1 MPGGVTER
9 PTSRRRNV
17 ITLKEIAQKSG
28 VSVGTV
34 SNVLTGAAVVSP
46 ERRERVLAVIQ
57 DSGYHPNFVARSL
70 KLRQTR
76 ILGMVLADITN
87 PFFAQMVRGAEDAA
101 LKRNHVLLTF
111 NTDDHV
117 EREKHAFSVLRSQR
131 VDGILLVVAP
141 GPKKPSHILDMLKTG
156 GPLVCLDRVPPGL
169 KVDSV
174 TVGNFAATR
183 ECVRHLIALGHRR
196 IGIVAGNLNLQTGRE
211 RLNGYLAALRDAGIK
226 VAPELIRKGDFHIE
240 SGYQLGLE
248 LLLSKHRPTG
258 LFVSNNLMTIGVM
271 RALAESGLR
280 CPQDLALAIFD
291 DMPATQVLQP
301 PLTAVAQPAY
311 TIGQRGADLL
321 MDRIERKLA
330 DRAPVTIRLAGEL
343 KIRESTTGARPA
355 GKGDPNLQARML
367 AGSGKLPLSI

>member
-1 MPGGVTER
+1 MSRLFDNLMRAQKRGMPGGVTER

-141 GPKKPSHILDMLKTG
+141 GP
-156 GPLVCLDRVPPGL
+156 
-169 KVDSV
+169 
-174 TVGNFAATR
+174 
-183 ECVRHLIALGHRR
+183 
-196 IGIVAGNLNLQTGRE
+196 
-211 RLNGYLAALRDAGIK
+211 
-226 VAPELIRKGDFHIE
+226 
-240 SGYQLGLE
+240 
-248 LLLSKHRPTG
+248 
-258 LFVSNNLMTIGVM
+258 
-271 RALAESGLR
+271 
-280 CPQDLALAIFD
+280 
-291 DMPATQVLQP
+291 
-301 PLTAVAQPAY
+301 
-311 TIGQRGADLL
+311 
-321 MDRIERKLA
+321 
-330 DRAPVTIRLAGEL
+330 
-343 KIRESTTGARPA
+343 
-355 GKGDPNLQARML
+355 
-367 AGSGKLPLSI
+367 